1 MAGQALAGLKVV
13 DISDGIGGGYCT
25 KLLAGLGA
33 DVLKVETP
41 GIGDETRATGPFP
54 DDIPDAE
61 KSGLFLHLAT
71 GKRSVTLNLTT
82 EGGRAILKRLVA
94 DADVLVE
101 SFPAGTLA
109 GWELDYNHLAAINPR
124 LVLTSIT
131 PFGQDGPY
139 RDYAPSELAS
149 WALSGYM
156 VLTGFPDQEP
166 LKAYGEQS
174 QYQAGVQ
181 AALGTMAAVL
191 ARDSTGR
198 GQHVDVSSK
207 EALTFVLGGA
217 PQTYNYRRQNVKRVG
232 TRLLALP
239 PHYFYPSTLRPCQDG
254 WVHVH
259 TNTRHPDLLAV
270 LMEEP
275 RLADPEVLAT
285 PAGHADEIDALM
297 DRWLA
302 NHPKQE
308 VVKLSQELR
317 VPNTAVQTPA
327 EVLDDPHLRERGY
340 FVEVDH
346 PAAGTIKQPGPP
358 FRMAQT
364 PWQTERSPLLGEH
377 NHDVYVDE
385 LGYAPEDLAR
395 LRDQEVI

>member
-13 DISDGIGGGYCT
+13 DVSNGAGGGYCT

-33 DVLKVETP
+33 DVLTVEPP
-41 GIGDETRATGPFP
+41 GTGDETRAAGPFP
-54 DDIPDAE
+54 GDVPDAE

-71 GKRSVTLNLTT
+71 GKRSVTLNLDTD
-82 EGGRAILKRLVA
+82 GGCAILKRLVA

-101 SFPAGTLA
+101 SLPPGTLA
-109 GWELDYNHLAAINPR
+109 GWGLDYDRLAAINPR

-139 RDYAPSELAS
+139 SGYAPSELAS

-156 VLTGFPDQEP
+156 TLTGLPEREP

-191 ARDSTGR
+191 ARDITGR
-198 GQHVDVSSK
+198 GQHVDVSAT

-217 PQTYNYRRQNVKRVG
+217 PQAYHYRRQAIKRVG
-232 TRLLALP
+232 ARLLGLP
-239 PHYFYPSTLRPCQDG
+239 PHAFYPSTLRPCQDG

-259 TNTRHPDLLAV
+259 TNVRHPDLLAV

-275 RLADPEVLAT
+275 RLADPELLET

-302 NHPKQE
+302 QHPKRE
-308 VVKLSQELR
+308 VVALSQEMR

-327 EVLDDPHLRERGY
+327 EVLEDAHLRERGY

-346 PAAGTIKQPGPP
+346 PAAGPIEQPGPP
-358 FRMAQT
+358 FRMEQT
-364 PWQTERSPLLGEH
+364 PWRTERAPLLGEH
-377 NHDVYVDE
+377 NRAVYVEE

-395 LRDQEVI
+395 LRDRGVI